1 MVTAQ
6 CLLLRKGKGTKRVN
20 KNKNKTCSLPDRVVT
35 VMRETGHVEI
45 KGKQESRSLCNLS
58 QMGGVIIII
67 ELREGV
73 ISIE

>member
-20 KNKNKTCSLPDRVVT
+20 KNKNKTCSLS
-35 VMRETGHVEI
+35 VMRETGCVEI

-58 QMGGVIIII
+58 QMGGVITII
-67 ELREGV
+67 ECREGV